1 MRQPEAMKN
10 RANARRAVRNTEA
23 SHDELSDAPR
33 GERRSGGSQSSIDDE
48 GDVRKRNAALFHPRA
63 RSECCTAPGVPRSDP
78 LPNRLACHSKTTCH
92 FRLGCPAGDHA
103 DRTQP
108 SGFEVSRQ
116 RVHGGTGHGVIRTR
130 RSRVRIRAVI
140 GKVGAMVIEHATL
153 DLVAILGYG
162 RFGRALGGLLSEA
175 GIAHRAHDPH
185 LLPTGDEAHAIPA
198 EYRAESLASLVRGV
212 SFVVVAVPV
221 AQMRRALTELRP
233 HVEAARPHPV
243 VLDVGSVKVGPSAA
257 LADVMGHSIPWCAT
271 HPLFGPSSLALA
283 ERPLR
288 VVVCPAPD
296 EYGHATATARVRDLY
311 QRIGCE
317 VIEQTPE
324 SHDRVMA
331 HTHAL
336 TFFIAKGM
344 IDAGA
349 GMDVPFAPPSFQAMA
364 RAIETVRS
372 DAGHLFAAIARDNP
386 FAAEARK
393 QLVQALS
400 TIDRALDDAVAHHR
414 PDHAPA
420 EPETRARDSASLAGH
435 AGGDSP
441 DTARFAIPDL
451 GQRSPELKEARDHID
466 EVDREIVRLL
476 AQRAQLSQRAA
487 HAKAKLGAPVLDGAR
502 EAEVIGARRA
512 WASELKLD
520 AEAATDVFRA
530 IMTMSRRAQ
539 RT

>member
-1 MRQPEAMKN
+1 
-10 RANARRAVRNTEA
+10 
-23 SHDELSDAPR
+23 
-33 GERRSGGSQSSIDDE
+33 
-48 GDVRKRNAALFHPRA
+48 
-63 RSECCTAPGVPRSDP
+63 
-78 LPNRLACHSKTTCH
+78 
-92 FRLGCPAGDHA
+92 
-103 DRTQP
+103 
-108 SGFEVSRQ
+108 
-116 RVHGGTGHGVIRTR
+116 
-130 RSRVRIRAVI
+130 
-140 GKVGAMVIEHATL
+140 MVIEHTTL

-175 GIAHRAHDPH
+175 GIAHRAYDPH
-185 LLPTGDEAHAIPA
+185 LPAPGQRDSVHGIPA
-198 EYRAESLASLVRGV
+198 EYRAESLGSLVHGA

-221 AQMRRALTELRP
+221 PQMRRALAELRP
-233 HVEAARPHPV
+233 HVEGVRPRPI

-257 LADVMGHSIPWCAT
+257 LADVMGHSIPWCAS
-271 HPLFGPSSLALA
+271 HPLFGPTSLALA

-288 VVVCPAPD
+288 VVVCPAPH
-296 EYGHATATARVRDLY
+296 EYGHAAATARVRELY

-349 GMDVPFAPPSFQAMA
+349 GMDVPFAPPSFQALA
-364 RAIETVRS
+364 RAIDAVRS

-400 TIDRALDDAVAHHR
+400 TIDRALDEAVAQSASSR
-414 PDHAPA
+414 NLPE
-420 EPETRARDSASLAGH
+420 EPPVDDSASPAGQV
-435 AGGDSP
+435 AGDSP
-441 DTARFAIPDL
+441 DYARFAIPDL

-487 HAKAKLGAPVLDGAR
+487 QAKARLGAPVLDGAR

-539 RT
+539 RS